1 MRGKKKEGARR
12 ELLFRALADGT
23 RLRLLNLMGDDE
35 VCVCYLVEA
44 LGMSQSKIS
53 RHLAYLR
60 RAGIVAARR
69 DGKWMH
75 YRLFPPRD
83 RYAAGLLAAARVWLA
98 NDPEMRSDRS
108 RLVRLCCSSTVPAPL
123 KRAPKP
129 AGIVSPKSRRER
141 PGRAGLVDVFSQ
153 GTRA

>member
-1 MRGKKKEGARR
+1 MRAKKTASLRM
-12 ELLFRALADGT
+12 ELLFRAIADRT

-35 VCVCYLVEA
+35 VCVCFLVEA
-44 LGMSQSKIS
+44 LGMSQPKIS

-69 DGKWMH
+69 EGKWMH
-75 YRLFPPRD
+75 YRLAPPVGSN
-83 RYAAGLLAAARVWLA
+83 AAGILTAVRATLA

-108 RLVRLCCSSTVPAPL
+108 RLVRLCCSAKLPASL

-129 AGIVSPKSRRER
+129 AGVVP
-141 PGRAGLVDVFSQ
+141 V
-153 GTRA
+153 